1 MFSTEDSEE
10 NEGCTFA
17 GYPRNTQIDENQKSW
32 IETIASE
39 N

>member
-17 GYPRNTQIDENQKSW
+17 GYPRNTQNRRKS
-32 IETIASE
+32 EERGTIASE

>member
-17 GYPRNTQIDENQKSW
+17 RYPRNIQNRRKS
-32 IETIASE
+32 EERGTIASE

>member
-17 GYPRNTQIDENQKSW
+17 GYPRNMQTGRKS
-32 IETIASE
+32 EERGTIVSE